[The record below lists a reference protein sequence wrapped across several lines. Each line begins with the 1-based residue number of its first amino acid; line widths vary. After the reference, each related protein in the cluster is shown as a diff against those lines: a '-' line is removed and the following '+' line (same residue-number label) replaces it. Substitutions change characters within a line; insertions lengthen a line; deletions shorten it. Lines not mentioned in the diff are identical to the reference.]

1 MIKQLTYCLI
11 TSLAYFFSCFIYAEA
26 KLSVSYVEHPA
37 VRKIYL
43 PIVEAMYKEAKLPIR
58 LFKVSNSPRSVEAL
72 NDGLFDA
79 DTGKILSSIKHHENI
94 VYVPTPISTVG
105 LYLICLKSIVCDET
119 VLNDESHMII
129 SRFSK
134 KMLTNILPIKAGMA
148 QILSQQKINKML
160 NIGRVN
166 YSLIADDISS
176 AARHFQH
183 KYSVVLVSKES
194 YFHILHKKNQG
205 IIPQLDFAL
214 KEVLKNNLAKQS
226 KPNKNKE
233 SR

>member
-1 MIKQLTYCLI
+1 MIKKLNICLI
-11 TSLAYFFSCFIYAEA
+11 TSLAYFISFFIYAEN

-37 VRKIYL
+37 VRNIYL

-105 LYLICLKSIVCDET
+105 LYLICLKSVMCDET
-119 VLNDESHMII
+119 VLNNESNMII

-148 QILSQQKINKML
+148 QILSQKKINKML
-160 NIGRVN
+160 NIRRVN

-176 AARHFQH
+176 GARHFQD

-205 IIPQLDFAL
+205 IIPQLDLAL
-214 KEVLKNNLAKQS
+214 KVVLKNNLIKKKS
-226 KPNKNKE
+226 
-233 SR
+233 